1 MTPTKDK
8 TLTLLQITIDH
19 ISYLSFGLYSLFQLY
34 KIIPWTLK
42 IIFLIKVFPI
52 PDMIAVDKVPVHV
65 YVDTYV

>member
-1 MTPTKDK
+1 MT
-8 TLTLLQITIDH
+8 IEH
-19 ISYLSFGLYSLFQLY
+19 ISYLSVGFLY